1 MNLKELIMA
10 RLSGNG
16 ASLPG
21 DDQAARDWPLLYE
34 LLTCRVVLDNQRKR
48 PARLSIQVGVGEWV
62 VGISDEDLAMSLET
76 SAETLAA
83 AFQAAEMALASGRG
97 WKQWS
102 KRDPRLELPGK
113 KKKTRG

>member
-16 ASLPG
+16 CSLPT
-21 DDQAARDWPLLYE
+21 DEWAERQCPLLHE
-34 LLTCRVVLDNQRKR
+34 LLTCRLVLDGQKKR
-48 PARLSIQVGVGEWV
+48 PARLSIQLGVGEWV

-76 SAETLAA
+76 TAPTLQDAYQSLET
-83 AFQAAEMALASGRG
+83 ALASGRG

-102 KRDPRLELPGK
+102 KKEPRLEAAPK
-113 KKKTRG
+113 KKKKAH